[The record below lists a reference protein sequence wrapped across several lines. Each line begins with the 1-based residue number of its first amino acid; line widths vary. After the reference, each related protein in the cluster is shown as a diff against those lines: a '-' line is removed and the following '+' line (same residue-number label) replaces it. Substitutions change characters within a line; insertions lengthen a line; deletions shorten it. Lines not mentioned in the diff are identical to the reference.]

1 MQKLVLAT
9 HNLGKIKEFERL
21 LAEHASEIEVLG
33 LSDFPDLPDVA
44 ETGKTLSENAFL
56 KSRAIAKFTNLPAL
70 ADDSGL
76 FVDYLNGAPGIYS
89 ARFAG
94 YQGQNASER
103 DQLNIER
110 LLKELRSVPR
120 ANRTAKFNC
129 AVAFTNLDLEFE
141 VQEIGTLSGEIA
153 EAAIGDTGFGYDSL
167 FIPQGFEQTLA
178 QLGAGVKDGISHRG
192 LAMRAIVPILSK
204 HL

>member
-9 HNLGKIKEFERL
+9 HNQGKIHEFERL
-21 LAEHASEIEVLG
+21 LSEHASEIQVLG

-56 KSRAIAKFTNLPAL
+56 KSRAVAKFTNLPAL

-94 YQGQNASER
+94 YQGQNANER
-103 DQLNIER
+103 DRLNIER
-110 LLKELRSVPR
+110 LLKELRSVPK
-120 ANRTAKFNC
+120 ANRTAQFNC

-153 EAAIGDTGFGYDSL
+153 EAAIGDSGFGYDSL

-178 QLGAGVKDGISHRG
+178 QLGAGVKDRISHRG
-192 LAMRAIVPILSK
+192 LAMRAIVPSLSK

>member
-1 MQKLVLAT
+1 MRKLVLAT
-9 HNLGKIKEFERL
+9 HNQGKIAEFKRL
-21 LAEHASEIEVLG
+21 LAEHASDVTI
-33 LSDFPDLPDVA
+33 LSLADFPNMPDVA
-44 ETGKTLSENAFL
+44 ETGETLIENAFL

-94 YQGQNASER
+94 YQGEIASER
-103 DQLNIER
+103 DRLNIEK
-110 LLKELRSVPR
+110 LLQELGNLPRSDR
-120 ANRTAKFNC
+120 QAQFTC
-129 AVAFTNLDLEFE
+129 AVVFTNLNLDFE
-141 VQEIGTLSGEIA
+141 AQEIGRLSGEIA
-153 EAAIGDTGFGYDSL
+153 EAAIGDAGFGYDSL
-167 FIPQGFEQTLA
+167 FVPVGFEQTLA

-192 LAMRAIVPILSK
+192 VAMRAIMPTLSL

>member
-1 MQKLVLAT
+1 MQRLVLAT
-9 HNLGKIKEFERL
+9 HNQGKIQEFERL
-21 LAEHASEIEVLG
+21 LSEHASEIQVLG

-56 KSRAIAKFTNLPAL
+56 KSRAVAKFTNLPAL

-94 YQGQNASER
+94 YQGQNANER
-103 DQLNIER
+103 DRLNIER
-110 LLKELRSVPR
+110 LLRELRNVPK
-120 ANRTAKFNC
+120 ANRKAQFNC
-129 AVAFTNLDLEFE
+129 AVAFTNPNLDFE

-153 EAAIGDTGFGYDSL
+153 EAAIGDSGFGYDSL

-178 QLGAGVKDGISHRG
+178 QLGAGVKDRISHRG
-192 LAMRAIVPILSK
+192 LAMRAIVPSLSK

>member
-1 MQKLVLAT
+1 LQKLVLAT
-9 HNLGKIKEFERL
+9 RNQGKIKEFERL
-21 LAEHASEIEVLG
+21 LAQHASEIQVLG
-33 LSDFPDLPDVA
+33 LSDFPDMPDVA

-103 DQLNIER
+103 DRLNIER
-110 LLKELRSVPR
+110 LLRELRNVPKEKR
-120 ANRTAKFNC
+120 KAQFKC
-129 AVAFTNLDLEFE
+129 AVAFTNLNLEFE

-153 EAAIGDTGFGYDSL
+153 EAAIGDAGFGYDSV

-178 QLGAGVKDGISHRG
+178 QLGAGVKDRISHRG
-192 LAMRAIVPILSK
+192 LAMRAIVASLSK

>member
-1 MQKLVLAT
+1 LQKLVLAT
-9 HNLGKIKEFERL
+9 RNQGKIKEFERL
-21 LAEHASEIEVLG
+21 LAQHASEIQVFG
-33 LSDFPDLPDVA
+33 LSDFPDMPDVA

-56 KSRAIAKFTNLPAL
+56 KSRAIATFTNLPAL

-94 YQGQNASER
+94 YQGQNTSER
-103 DQLNIER
+103 DRLNIER
-110 LLKELRSVPR
+110 LLRELRNVPK
-120 ANRTAKFNC
+120 ANRKAQFNC
-129 AVAFTNLDLEFE
+129 AVAFTNLNLEFE

-153 EAAIGDTGFGYDSL
+153 EAAIGDAGFGYDGV

-178 QLGAGVKDGISHRG
+178 QLGAGVKDRISHRG
-192 LAMRAIVPILSK
+192 LAMRAIVPSLSK

>member
-9 HNLGKIKEFERL
+9 RNQGKIKEFERL
-21 LAEHASEIEVLG
+21 LTEHASEIQVLG
-33 LSDFPDLPDVA
+33 LSDFPDMPDVA

-103 DQLNIER
+103 DRLNIER
-110 LLKELRSVPR
+110 LLRELRNVPK
-120 ANRTAKFNC
+120 ANRKAQFNC
-129 AVAFTNLDLEFE
+129 AVAFTNLNLEFE

-153 EAAIGDTGFGYDSL
+153 EAAIGDAGFGYDGV

-178 QLGAGVKDGISHRG
+178 QLGAGVKDRISHRG
-192 LAMRAIVPILSK
+192 LAMRAIVASLSK